1 LHAVVDETHGWGK
14 KVACHAYN
22 GLGLQRALDGGCD
35 SIEHGL
41 ELSDAQIAQM
51 VRQGT
56 WYVPTLYV
64 YYTDWDP
71 PETETGKR
79 DRKRAAVHAIS
90 FTKALRAGV
99 KIAFGTDVGG
109 FAWSLPIAEEFVR
122 EVQLGMTSMQAIQ
135 SATSQA
141 ALLLGQQGQIGV
153 IRSGA
158 HADLVS
164 VRGDPLADIAALKQ
178 VDFVMK
184 DGLVFKSKP

>member
-1 LHAVVDETHGWGK
+1 
-14 KVACHAYN
+14 
-22 GLGLQRALDGGCD
+22 
-35 SIEHGL
+35 
-41 ELSDAQIAQM
+41 

-90 FTKALRAGV
+90 FAKALRAGV

-122 EVQLGMTSMQAIQ
+122 EVQLGMTPMQAIQ

-158 HADLVS
+158 HADLIS
-164 VRGDPLADIAALKQ
+164 VRGDPLADVAALKQ

>member
-1 LHAVVDETHGWGK
+1 
-14 KVACHAYN
+14 
-22 GLGLQRALDGGCD
+22 
-35 SIEHGL
+35 
-41 ELSDAQIAQM
+41 
-51 VRQGT
+51 
-56 WYVPTLYV
+56 
-64 YYTDWDP
+64 
-71 PETETGKR
+71 
-79 DRKRAAVHAIS
+79 
-90 FTKALRAGV
+90 
-99 KIAFGTDVGG
+99 
-109 FAWSLPIAEEFVR
+109 VR